1 MSKELRDKAEL
12 IMKEL
17 KESLA
22 PLREELQSLRNDA
35 KDSRIAPQ

>member
-17 KESLA
+17 RDALIPLKE
-22 PLREELQSLRNDA
+22 EIIKIKNQTRNA
-35 KDSRIAPQ
+35 